1 MTMLDLRGVP
11 QAGREI
17 RITDTAFGFEQALTS
32 ELAAR
37 RSSYQQALELLGL
50 YIQFSANDTGPW
62 STSSQPTDGFF
73 RIASGA
79 TLPANL
85 SSRWSAAIR
94 LGVPGATGPPGPTG
108 SDGQPRSR

>member
-50 YIQFSANDTGPW
+50 YIQFSGTDTGPW
-62 STSSQPTDGFF
+62 SAASQPTDTSRGH
-73 RIASGA
+73 IDTMECCHSVGCAW
-79 TLPANL
+79 TDWPA
-85 SSRWSAAIR
+85 WAD
-94 LGVPGATGPPGPTG
+94 G
-108 SDGQPRSR
+108 SNGQRRQ